1 MLAAAALLGSLAML
15 AFMARS
21 LVTGRIP
28 FTGDLLHF
36 HYPLRDFYARQLAAG
51 QPFDW
56 MPGLFGGFYVVGE
69 GQLGGYHPLHWLL
82 YLTLP
87 LDRAFAIE
95 LVVAYPFLFAGMW
108 QWLRR
113 RCGAPAAAFGAM
125 AATFCGF
132 TLVHAAHPNM
142 VGVLAH
148 LPWMLWVLDGVAAR
162 HGRFLDPRAAALFGL
177 LLGSQL
183 LLGHPQAVWFTGLV
197 VAAYAAHLMVSTA
210 SMRTTVGVTLLAG
223 AVLGLAVG
231 AVQVLATLDAVAH
244 STRQDTADFATQ
256 YSLQPLYLLQLLHPY
271 LFWGRMARWNET
283 APAPDEYGV
292 YGGGVALVLAVWW
305 MARQWTVRP
314 RDRFSLRVL
323 GLAVMALWLATGSY
337 GKLYYL
343 QTWLPVVSQF
353 RAPLRYVVIAQWAF
367 AVLGALA
374 IARLLQRERAD
385 ERMPLSM
392 AWTLVVLAAAT
403 APWLPMPGNDLMVRW
418 AGPLVLALSALL
430 LTTAAYGQRAALAA
444 LVVLAACDQALYG
457 LNGVITWQ
465 DFVTRQQ
472 AIAFLD
478 TNSFLP
484 RAGENRLMRGNYPN
498 LYLLANHRL
507 LDGYVAI
514 TPAKELDYHQP
525 NALRVAQVEYAHA
538 DFFKGLPV
546 PEGAEPRDRGWF
558 RLPGA
563 LPRARLVAAAH
574 VSTSPAGDITQL
586 DVSQAA
592 LVTRQLH
599 LGGTAAG
606 QVRIR
611 EDVPGAITL
620 DVDAPAPQLLV
631 VSESFHDGWRA
642 TIDTRPVPVERVN
655 GDFIGAVAP
664 AGSHVVRLQFLP
676 AHLTA
681 GRYMSLLAVAIALAV
696 IFWRDRRPM
705 TDD

>member
-1 MLAAAALLGSLAML
+1 
-15 AFMARS
+15 
-21 LVTGRIP
+21 
-28 FTGDLLHF
+28 
-36 HYPLRDFYARQLAAG
+36 
-51 QPFDW
+51 
-56 MPGLFGGFYVVGE
+56 
-69 GQLGGYHPLHWLL
+69 
-82 YLTLP
+82 
-87 LDRAFAIE
+87 
-95 LVVAYPFLFAGMW
+95 
-108 QWLRR
+108 
-113 RCGAPAAAFGAM
+113 
-125 AATFCGF
+125 
-132 TLVHAAHPNM
+132 
-142 VGVLAH
+142 
-148 LPWMLWVLDGVAAR
+148 
-162 HGRFLDPRAAALFGL
+162 
-177 LLGSQL
+177 
-183 LLGHPQAVWFTGLV
+183 
-197 VAAYAAHLMVSTA
+197 
-210 SMRTTVGVTLLAG
+210 
-223 AVLGLAVG
+223 
-231 AVQVLATLDAVAH
+231 
-244 STRQDTADFATQ
+244 
-256 YSLQPLYLLQLLHPY
+256 
-271 LFWGRMARWNET
+271 
-283 APAPDEYGV
+283 
-292 YGGGVALVLAVWW
+292 
-305 MARQWTVRP
+305 
-314 RDRFSLRVL
+314 
-323 GLAVMALWLATGSY
+323 
-337 GKLYYL
+337 
-343 QTWLPVVSQF
+343 
-353 RAPLRYVVIAQWAF
+353 
-367 AVLGALA
+367 
-374 IARLLQRERAD
+374 LLQRERAD
-385 ERMPLSM
+385 ERMPLGM
-392 AWTLVVLAAAT
+392 AWALVVLAAAT
-403 APWLPMPGNDLMVRW
+403 APWLPMPGNDLMARW

-642 TIDTRPVPVERVN
+642 TIDTPPVPVERVN